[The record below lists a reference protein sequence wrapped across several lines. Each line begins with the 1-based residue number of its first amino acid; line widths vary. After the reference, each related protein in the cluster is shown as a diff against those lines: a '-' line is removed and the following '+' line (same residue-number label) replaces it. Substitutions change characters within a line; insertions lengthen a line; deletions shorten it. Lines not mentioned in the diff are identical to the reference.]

1 MLRHSA
7 RFRFLIIAA
16 LVVSLAAVDACRASG
31 PPAPAK
37 PANFGTRPAVPF
49 EAVRASFE
57 QPDMIYAPFIFW
69 FWDEPLDP
77 AKMGEMSRVMA
88 GERFDPGY
96 AHARRSMV
104 GTPDLPDAEWLGDAW
119 FASFDAALKEAEA
132 RQAYLGYCDEYW
144 WPSFQANGRILK
156 TNPELR
162 AVSLS
167 WQTLEAP
174 GGSAIQIPASAFAV
188 AAELGP
194 GPLLRSRTLRV
205 IGAGGPFAWTAP
217 PGGTWRVYVFNTY
230 SHAGADGSNVNY
242 LDARLAPKFI

>member
-104 GTPDLPDAEWLGDAW
+104 GTPDLPDAEWLGDRW

-156 TNPELR
+156 ANPELR
-162 AVSLS
+162 AQSLR
-167 WQTLEAP
+167 WETYDVQ
-174 GGSAIQIPASAFAV
+174 GGTELQVPASFFTVAVERDQPIPALREPSRHRKDGIEHIATTI
-188 AAELGP
+188 
-194 GPLLRSRTLRV
+194 RSRSLQL
-205 IGAGGPFAWTAP
+205 IGAGAPFAWQAP
-217 PGGTWRVYVFNTY
+217 AGAAWRVYVF
-230 SHAGADGSNVNY
+230 
-242 LDARLAPKFI
+242 